1 MIVAII
7 AGGEKSRFRRI
18 DEADFIIACD
28 KGAQYAAEEGVV
40 PDLTA
45 GDFDSVPKGF
55 RPVGETAVL
64 PTEKNDTDTMFAVRK
79 ALSRG
84 CDQIYLYCAEG
95 GRPDHFLGN
104 IQAALFAAEN
114 MGIEE
119 IMPDDA
125 GQNISMGAWYLAY
138 LAEKFGDERAVI
150 AAYNAGENTVSGWLA
165 RGAMPDDIPYA
176 ETKNY
181 VGRVEFFKKVYAAL
195 YK

>member
-55 RPVGETAVL
+55 RPAGETAVL

-79 ALSRG
+79 ALSWG
-84 CDQIYLYCAEG
+84 CAQIYLYCAEG

-104 IQAALFAAEN
+104 IQAALFAAARVVLRN
-114 MGIEE
+114 LGI
-119 IMPDDA
+119 PDSPVLSLSQIRNDDGILSNA
-125 GQNISMGAWYLAY
+125 CCN
-138 LAEKFGDERAVI
+138 GDGVI
-150 AAYNAGENTVSGWLA
+150 TPGCFTGDLESVLWMCRKT
-165 RGAMPDDIPYA
+165 
-176 ETKNY
+176 
-181 VGRVEFFKKVYAAL
+181 
-195 YK
+195 